1 MATGWRNPR
10 GKITLCIVEP
20 ISTALV
26 TYPGQHGYKMELATA
41 QVAMTKNISDV
52 VSLVVLSALAMVV

>member
-1 MATGWRNPR
+1 M
-10 GKITLCIVEP
+10 CIVEP